1 MPSGSSLINTGRGLL
16 VDEVALIDE
25 VQSGRLK
32 AGLDVFVNE
41 PLPVDH
47 PFKRLDNVV
56 LLPHVGSATAAT
68 RDAMVAR
75 AFDNLHAGMAGLRV
89 PFCANPEVY
98 EVEG

>member
-1 MPSGSSLINTGRGLL
+1 MPSGSSLINTGRGQL
-16 VDEVALIDE
+16 VDEAALIDE

-41 PLPVDH
+41 PLPVEH

-56 LLPHVGSATAAT
+56 LLPHVGSATAST
-68 RDAMVAR
+68 RDAMVGR
-75 AFDNLHAGMAGLRV
+75 AFDNLHAGMAGQRV

-98 EVEG
+98 EV